1 MPSTA
6 NQTPAQ
12 NQRIPLSKDRAASTI
27 PMSEE
32 GAGVWM
38 YPSEQMFFNAMR
50 RKQWDAREQD
60 MGVIVPM
67 HNAVNERC
75 WQEILLWEK
84 NASSPCGQPK
94 LTKFI
99 GRPQELSP
107 KARILTWLGYKAPFD
122 RHDWYVDRCG
132 TPVRYIIDFY
142 TGKAPPKGSPLE
154 GLPSFYLDVRPEV
167 SVAGVFARAKR
178 LWQDYC

>member
-84 NASSPCGQPK
+84 NAS
-94 LTKFI
+94 
-99 GRPQELSP
+99 R
-107 KARILTWLGYKAPFD
+107 
-122 RHDWYVDRCG
+122 
-132 TPVRYIIDFY
+132 
-142 TGKAPPKGSPLE
+142 
-154 GLPSFYLDVRPEV
+154 
-167 SVAGVFARAKR
+167 
-178 LWQDYC
+178 